1 VESTGAVDKDTKE
14 EGEEEGEAEAGV
26 MLPLESNTASA
37 ITQCNMLTT
46 PVCADKQLQKYKRQV
61 SSLTRATTIDS
72 SRSHDQPSTTVYY
85 RITSD

>member
-14 EGEEEGEAEAGV
+14 EGEEEEGEAEAGV

-46 PVCADKQLQKYKRQV
+46 PVCADKQL
-61 SSLTRATTIDS
+61 
-72 SRSHDQPSTTVYY
+72 
-85 RITSD
+85 